1 MDLDWGELE
10 LPDIDYVEPPDGN
23 AMLDIVLLGMLLGLW
38 PYEQPADYEE
48 SLAMQ
53 RDIKELWNAKI
64 RREMAELW
72 EEWYV

>member
-23 AMLDIVLLGMLLGLW
+23 AMLDIVLLSMLLGLW
-38 PYEQPADYEE
+38 PHEQPANYEE
-48 SLAMQ
+48 SLVMQ
-53 RDIKELWNAKI
+53 RNIKELWDAKI
-64 RREMAELW
+64 RREIAELW